1 MVLYVLILK
10 VLFRIVQIL
19 NHRKCVYVLR
29 KSKVSFHPSIKFYGE
44 TLLSLSGQVSIGKN
58 FISRSGIRNCINSGK
73 SKIVVKSSGELTIGD
88 NSGMSNTCIHCSE
101 KIEIGDNVNIGS
113 GTQIFDTDFHS
124 TSWQDRLDRQTDVLH
139 AKTAPVSIG
148 DCVFIGANCIITKGV
163 DIGARSIIAAGSVVV
178 KNVPSDELW
187 GGNPAMF
194 IRRIG

>member
-1 MVLYVLILK
+1 M
-10 VLFRIVQIL
+10 
-19 NHRKCVYVLR
+19 CVCIT
-29 KSKVSFHPSIKFYGE
+29 KIKTSFHPSMKFNGE
-44 TLLSLSGQVSIGKN
+44 TLLNLSGQVSIGKN
-58 FISRSGIRNCINSGK
+58 FISRSGIRNCINSGN
-73 SKIVVKSSGELTIGD
+73 SKIVVKSPGELTIGD

-124 TSWQDRLDRQTDVLH
+124 TSWQERLDRQTDVLH

-148 DCVFIGANCIITKGV
+148 DGVFIGANCIITKGV
-163 DIGARSIIAAGSVVV
+163 EIGARSIIAAGSVVV

-187 GGNPAMF
+187 GGNPVMF

>member
-10 VLFRIVQIL
+10 ALFRIVQFL

-58 FISRSGIRNCINSGK
+58 FISRSGIQNCINSGK
-73 SKIVVKSSGELTIGD
+73 SKIVVKSSGELNIGD
-88 NSGMSNTCIHCSE
+88 NSGMSNTCIHCYE
-101 KIEIGDNVNIGS
+101 KIKIGDNVNIGS

-163 DIGARSIIAAGSVVV
+163 EIGARSIIAAGSVVTRNIPEGEV
-178 KNVPSDELW
+178 W
-187 GGNPAMF
+187 GGVPAMF
-194 IRRIG
+194 IKKNS